1 MNRITVHFDNHSIT
15 YPSIDLHP
23 GFHLITGASG
33 KGKTTLLRV
42 FHGLQEAQNKPQISS
57 ETALM
62 PQHPVWVDYATMHE
76 HLKMMTVTN
85 FEEDVQML
93 GISDLLH
100 RFPHELSIGQL
111 QRFALVLALH
121 QGASLLLLDEPTS
134 ALDDDWAE
142 KACELLDYWLSANP
156 QGRIYAV
163 THDHRM
169 KERFNLA
176 KTIAL

>member
-1 MNRITVHFDNHSIT
+1 
-15 YPSIDLHP
+15 
-23 GFHLITGASG
+23 
-33 KGKTTLLRV
+33 
-42 FHGLQEAQNKPQISS
+42 
-57 ETALM
+57 M
-62 PQHPVWVDYATMHE
+62 PQHPIWVDYATMHE
-76 HLKMMTVTN
+76 HLKMMTVTD

-93 GISDLLH
+93 GIGDLLH

-163 THDHRM
+163 THDQRM
-169 KERFNLA
+169 KERFNQA
-176 KTIAL
+176 KTLAL